1 MFRYHHHHHHS
12 PFHAIVIVSLLFS
25 SFVVF
30 GIVLANATATTP
42 TASKKVQ
49 YQLEYIGTVFRESSS
64 FHQQRIL
71 PEFAT
76 ELTTNISNGI
86 LDSCYAVFYSTTNVD
101 DNHTTTTNGNPI
113 LEPENLRCIHEE
125 DDGITCDAAYF
136 DKPNAL
142 SLRLSVRIEET
153 TIHDNDRLT
162 FQIDANL
169 RTSDRFLARECLV
182 RSILNIPHPDS
193 KNKIHPT
200 WTIRYRPSIHDMQTT
215 FEKRSSVSGAH
226 LYDESHMAS
235 VDELVLGNPLLQH
248 RTRIDA
254 DQTSS
259 SSFLEVWQYETA
271 NHVNP
276 VRLLFVNEQL
286 QTTTL
291 AAGTVHA
298 EALVH
303 PIMVASTH
311 PERVLVISIEPS
323 AIVREILKHKSV
335 QSAKLLGAN
344 MQAMELVQHHM
355 PSLLDCSFLGTL
367 QTNCLDQDHVQ
378 LIEEDVMTWLESA
391 DESQD
396 EEFDVIFVDV
406 PMGTDEWVSLEM
418 ISYLSGLFNTTF
430 HHGAIVLSAGITP
443 SLFDKD
449 ARYEPT
455 TRDELVYKVVAPVD
469 TGGLDLESVI
479 IYDEVCVY
487 VCPWDLENATSILTF
502 FVFCVSLNLFFHTVA
517 GQSITLLI
525 HCYNV

>member
-1 MFRYHHHHHHS
+1 
-12 PFHAIVIVSLLFS
+12 VS
-25 SFVVF
+25 
-30 GIVLANATATTP
+30 
-42 TASKKVQ
+42 
-49 YQLEYIGTVFRESSS
+49 
-64 FHQQRIL
+64 
-71 PEFAT
+71 
-76 ELTTNISNGI
+76 
-86 LDSCYAVFYSTTNVD
+86 
-101 DNHTTTTNGNPI
+101 
-113 LEPENLRCIHEE
+113 EP
-125 DDGITCDAAYF
+125 
-136 DKPNAL
+136 
-142 SLRLSVRIEET
+142 
-153 TIHDNDRLT
+153 
-162 FQIDANL
+162 
-169 RTSDRFLARECLV
+169 
-182 RSILNIPHPDS
+182 
-193 KNKIHPT
+193 
-200 WTIRYRPSIHDMQTT
+200 
-215 FEKRSSVSGAH
+215 
-226 LYDESHMAS
+226 
-235 VDELVLGNPLLQH
+235 
-248 RTRIDA
+248 
-254 DQTSS
+254 TSS
-259 SSFLEVWQYETA
+259 SSFLEVWQYEIA
-271 NHVNP
+271 NHVNQ
-276 VRLLFVNEQL
+276 VQLLFVNGQL

-303 PIMVASTH
+303 PIMVASTQ
-311 PERVLVISIEPS
+311 PERILVISIEPS
-323 AIVREILKHKSV
+323 AILREILKHKSV
-335 QSAKLLGAN
+335 QSVKLLGAN
-344 MQAMELVQHHM
+344 VQAIKMIEHHM